1 MTTAHTRASVSAG
14 RESGVVLPEN
24 AVDLVAEQ
32 RSHTESRGV
41 GSLHSN
47 TLANELENLLGR
59 RHRPE
64 RKIKIDMSESTE
76 SKRLLSHVIAEWA
89 CALNYEDL
97 SPEAIQAAKLFWFD
111 SIGCALGGSQQE
123 DAKILLKHYRAMS
136 SGNGKATAF
145 VCGFKTNPVDAAFLN
160 GHMIRAMDYNDI
172 YWKADPCHPSDLIA
186 APLALCESEGLSG
199 KDLILATII
208 AYEIEMLLCEIGRPG
223 VREYGWHHA
232 TLSAFAAPV
241 AAGRML
247 NLTPEQMVSAIG
259 ISASRTFCPGAV
271 TAGKL
276 TNMKNTVDPWAGR
289 MGTESAL
296 LAREGFSGPEHIIDG
311 KEGLFAVFHHV
322 QYKGQPASFDG
333 EALVKDLPSSPNS
346 RYRILDCGMKS
357 FPIEALSHSPLTA
370 MMKTV
375 KENNIKA
382 DEVKEIKVEVIA
394 RAADILGDP
403 HKYRPT
409 SKETADHSLPYC
421 MAVGLVDGMVTP
433 LQFGEERIRDQSLIP
448 IMDKVKV
455 VASEEFEALFPKFQ
469 PSRVTITTND
479 DKSYSTRVDVPKG
492 DARDPM
498 TEDEIAVKFNALG
511 SDVIG
516 KDQCKKLQK
525 FIMNIESAKK
535 VDELLELTTAR

>member
-1 MTTAHTRASVSAG
+1 M
-14 RESGVVLPEN
+14 
-24 AVDLVAEQ
+24 
-32 RSHTESRGV
+32 SHQPT
-41 GSLHSN
+41 
-47 TLANELENLLGR
+47 
-59 RHRPE
+59 
-64 RKIKIDMSESTE
+64 D
-76 SKRLLSHVIAEWA
+76 SKRLLSYTIAEWA
-89 CALNYEDL
+89 CGLKYEHL

-111 SIGCALGGSQQE
+111 SDRVRPRGKPTRGRQDFTEASPCDG
-123 DAKILLKHYRAMS
+123 RR
-136 SGNGKATAF
+136 NGKATAF
-145 VCGFKTNPVDAAFLN
+145 VSGFKTNPVDAAFLN

-208 AYEIEMLLCEIGRPG
+208 AYEIEMRLCEIGRPG

-241 AAGRML
+241 AAGRVL

-289 MGTESAL
+289 MGAESAL

-311 KEGLFAVFHHV
+311 KEGLFAVFSHV
-322 QYKGQPASFDG
+322 QYKGQPASFRWRGAGQGFADIT
-333 EALVKDLPSSPNS
+333 EIALPHPGLRDEK
-346 RYRILDCGMKS
+346 
-357 FPIEALSHSPLTA
+357 FPIEALSHAPLTA

-375 KENNIKA
+375 KENKIKA
-382 DEVKEIKVEVIA
+382 DDVKEIKVEVIA

-403 HKYRPT
+403 HKYRPD

-433 LQFGEERIRDQSLIP
+433 LQFKEERVLDKSLIP
-448 IMDKVKV
+448 IMDKIKV
-455 VASEEFEALFPKFQ
+455 VANEEFEALFPKFQ

-479 DKSYSTRVDVPKG
+479 GKSTFDSRRCAQG
-492 DARDPM
+492 RSAR
-498 TEDEIAVKFNALG
+498 
-511 SDVIG
+511 SDDRGRNRG
-516 KDQCKKLQK
+516 KIHRARWRCHRQRAMREAAELHHEHGYRQ
-525 FIMNIESAKK
+525 ES
-535 VDELLELTTAR
+535 

>member
-1 MTTAHTRASVSAG
+1 MAH
-14 RESGVVLPEN
+14 
-24 AVDLVAEQ
+24 Q
-32 RSHTESRGV
+32 
-41 GSLHSN
+41 
-47 TLANELENLLGR
+47 
-59 RHRPE
+59 
-64 RKIKIDMSESTE
+64 STE
-76 SKRLLSHVIAEWA
+76 SKLLLSYIIANWA
-89 CALNYEDL
+89 CSLKYEDL
-97 SPEAIQAAKLFWFD
+97 SPEAIQLAKLFWFD

-123 DAKILLKHYRAMS
+123 DAKILLKHYRAMGR
-136 SGNGKATAF
+136 GNGKATVF
-145 VCGFKTNPVDAAFLN
+145 VSGFKTNPVDAAFLN

-199 KDLILATII
+199 KELILATII
-208 AYEIEMLLCEIGRPG
+208 AYEIEMRLCEIGQPG

-241 AAGRML
+241 AAGRVL
-247 NLTPEQMVSAIG
+247 NLTPDQMVSAIG

-289 MGTESAL
+289 MGA
-296 LAREGFSGPEHIIDG
+296 G
-311 KEGLFAVFHHV
+311 
-322 QYKGQPASFDG
+322 
-333 EALVKDLPSSPNS
+333 
-346 RYRILDCGMKS
+346 GMKS

-370 MMKTV
+370 MMKTL
-375 KENNIKA
+375 KENKIQA
-382 DEVKEIKVEVIA
+382 DDVKEIKVEVIA

-433 LQFGEERIRDQSLIP
+433 LQFREERVRDQSLIP

-455 VASEEFEALFPKFQ
+455 VANEEFEALFPKFQ

-479 DKSYSTRVDVPKG
+479 GKSHSTRVDVPKG
-492 DARDPM
+492 DPRDPM
-498 TEDEIAVKFNALG
+498 SEEEIAVKFNALG
-511 SDVIG
+511 GDVIG
-516 KDQCKKLQK
+516 KDRSKKLQES
-525 FIMNIESAKK
+525 IMSLDSAKT
-535 VDELLELTTAR
+535 VDELLDLTIAR